1 MRISRPLVDDVPV
14 DAGERMEVVADYA
27 KILSDSY
34 IRWANAGKEEEIDT
48 SGIWEE
54 LNG

>member
-1 MRISRPLVDDVPV
+1 MRISRPRVDYVPSE
-14 DAGERMEVVADYA
+14 AGEKTEMVADYA

-34 IRWANAGKEEEIDT
+34 IRWANAGKKEEIDT